1 MIPAQY
7 DFLSKVFHWIMALL
21 IPGLLFV
28 GFTGIGFQWHKS
40 FGMVAGI
47 LILARILWRL
57 WHRAPPY
64 PIRVAR
70 SQVIAGKAV
79 HLALYFLMVMMPVLG
94 VLGASLSGRPLL
106 FFNIPLP
113 VFNPNKFLAHEL
125 FYWHGVLAWGMLVLI
140 ILHLF
145 ASFLHIFR
153 RDGVVKRMWF

>member
-1 MIPAQY
+1 MVAAQY
-7 DFLSKVFHWIMALL
+7 DFLSKVLHWVMALL

-47 LILARILWRL
+47 VILARILWRL

-64 PIRVAR
+64 PLSVKPIQIVAGR
-70 SQVIAGKAV
+70 AA
-79 HLALYFLMVMMPVLG
+79 HLGLYFLMVMMPIVG
-94 VLGASLSGRPLL
+94 VLGAAYSGHPLL

-113 VFNPNKFLAHEL
+113 VFSPNKLLAHEL

-140 ILHLF
+140 ILHLS
-145 ASFLHIFR
+145 ASILHMIR
-153 RDGVVKRMWF
+153 KDGVIKRMWF